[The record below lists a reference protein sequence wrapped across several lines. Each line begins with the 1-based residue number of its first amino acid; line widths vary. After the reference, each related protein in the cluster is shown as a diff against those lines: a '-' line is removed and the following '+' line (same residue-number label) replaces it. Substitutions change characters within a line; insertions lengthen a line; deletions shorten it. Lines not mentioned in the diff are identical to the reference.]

1 MRRNIARCS
10 TKCAATK
17 CHCEPPF
24 FSGVA
29 ISAYQ
34 TGDCSPA
41 LAVAL
46 QAQVQVSS
54 QRMLLAMTSLQSG
67 YNRYLMSEKRPE
79 DLSVNE
85 LRRLLLNKRQ
95 VSRKDRLERFR
106 RTGRVVTLASDA
118 DLDDQDQENVRLG
131 RVLETPA
138 GGAAAQRDSSVAQP
152 GKDQRRLL
160 MDRILLGVEI
170 LAIVGLIG
178 VVLNGLSILRTLN
191 QEVAASIQQPTP
203 EATALIT
210 AVVLPSGH
218 TPPNAPNGAQPN
230 ESEIPEHL
238 RPLVQS
244 LANIPIPTAG
254 VQQAVRLQVPALSV
268 DAPIVQGD
276 GWEQLKKGAGQ
287 HIGTPDPGQNGNI
300 VLSAHDDIF
309 GEIFRNLDRLKPGD
323 TVILYT
329 NQRQYTYV
337 VTGTQIVAP
346 TQVEVMAPTPNSTV
360 TLISCYPYLID
371 NQRIVVSAV
380 LQSP

>member
-1 MRRNIARCS
+1 
-10 TKCAATK
+10 
-17 CHCEPPF
+17 
-24 FSGVA
+24 
-29 ISAYQ
+29 
-34 TGDCSPA
+34 
-41 LAVAL
+41 
-46 QAQVQVSS
+46 
-54 QRMLLAMTSLQSG
+54 
-67 YNRYLMSEKRPE
+67 MSDKRPE

-85 LRRLLLNKRQ
+85 LRRLLLDKRR

-106 RTGRVVTLASDA
+106 RTGRVVALTPEAGVDA
-118 DLDDQDQENVRLG
+118 EEEVRLG
-131 RVLETPA
+131 RVVDTLEIDDSPA
-138 GGAAAQRDSSVAQP
+138 KAAVPIKDS
-152 GKDQRRLL
+152 RRLL
-160 MDRILLGVEI
+160 MDRVLLGVEI

-191 QEVAASIQQPTP
+191 QEVAASIQQPTA

-230 ESEIPEHL
+230 EAEIPEHL

-254 VQQAVRLQVPALSV
+254 LQQAVRLQIPALSV
-268 DAPIVQGD
+268 DAPVVQGD

-287 HIGTPDPGQNGNI
+287 HIGTPDPGENGNI

-309 GEIFRNLDRLKPGD
+309 GEIFRDLERLKPGD
-323 TVILYT
+323 VVILYT

-337 VTGTQIVAP
+337 VTGTQIVEP
-346 TQVEVMAPTPNSTV
+346 TQVEVMAPSPNAVV